1 MVYGLRGLPEA
12 GTGFISAA
20 STTFSGSFGENSRTA
35 ARSPALGEWRERV
48 RRETPRGGSRI
59 TSSGCVRPLQRPS
72 TGSCA
77 SSRDAFAGCE
87 RAVSSL

>member
-35 ARSPALGEWRERV
+35 ARSPALGSGASASVEK
-48 RRETPRGGSRI
+48 RRAEVP
-59 TSSGCVRPLQRPS
+59 V
-72 TGSCA
+72 
-77 SSRDAFAGCE
+77 
-87 RAVSSL
+87 